1 MPENLDAAL
10 LEKQA
15 VLEEFID
22 TELILWEEQA
32 AAADAATA
40 RALRGKVAKRSAE
53 LGIYQMSQPE
63 AVGGTA
69 ASQLELLV
77 LQETLA
83 RANCESLSSAVFG
96 GGAGPVGGATG
107 QLREEYVEATITGQI
122 RGSFGFTEPGGGE
135 FFFAIHHLP
144 VSFWPDSERSLVAA
158 DIPRT
163 VAIKDGDDLIVTGQ
177 KSFVTGGDIANYV
190 AALVNLREA
199 DGVTKAGTAMVVI
212 DLLTPE
218 GARPDGV
225 VIQEVFGS
233 LDGGNH
239 SEK

>member
-1 MPENLDAAL
+1 MPENLDPAL

-15 VLEEFID
+15 VLEEFIS
-22 TELILWEEQA
+22 TELSVWEEVA
-32 AAADAATA
+32 AAGDAATA
-40 RALRGKVAKRSAE
+40 RTLRGKVAKRSAE
-53 LGIYQMSQPE
+53 LGIFQMSQPE

-83 RANCESLSSAVFG
+83 RANCESLSGAVFG

-107 QLREEYVEATITGQI
+107 QLREEYFEATLTGQI
-122 RGSFGFTEPGGGE
+122 RGSFGFTEPGG
-135 FFFAIHHLP
+135 
-144 VSFWPDSERSLVAA
+144 

-163 VAIKDGDDLIVTGQ
+163 VAIKDGDDLIITGH
-177 KSFVTGGDIANYV
+177 KSFVTGGDTANYV

-218 GARPDGV
+218 GERPRGV
-225 VIQEVFGS
+225 VVQEVFGS
-233 LDGGNH
+233 LDGGAKH
-239 SEK
+239 AYLRFEECRVPAW